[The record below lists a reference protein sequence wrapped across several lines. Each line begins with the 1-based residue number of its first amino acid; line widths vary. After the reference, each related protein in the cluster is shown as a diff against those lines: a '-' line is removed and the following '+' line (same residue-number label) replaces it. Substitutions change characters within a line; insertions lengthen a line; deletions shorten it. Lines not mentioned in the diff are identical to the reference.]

1 MKITAQLRKF
11 AKKKKYVLKMGR
23 FFMPCKLHFT
33 KVVKKKKKSHRT
45 EHAKAQMLKWLTD
58 KTSVSSTSSLNV
70 AFMSLTETW
79 LSLKTVSPAVLSHS

>member
-33 KVVKKKKKSHRT
+33 KVVKKKKKAR
-45 EHAKAQMLKWLTD
+45 EQNMQKLRC
-58 KTSVSSTSSLNV
+58 
-70 AFMSLTETW
+70 
-79 LSLKTVSPAVLSHS
+79 